1 MHESLVCQI
10 CHFIPLFIS
19 SNPAFWTNG
28 TFLSTI
34 YTFPAHLLIYS
45 FLLSWFNL
53 ILAYYSVTSVFW
65 WYLNNPSFITSLF
78 NNTAVSLLLKRTTLR
93 TWFFKR
99 RCGNWTM
106 CREWESL
113 EDSVLNGISSSKTSL
128 GAQRNMRRGR
138 DRKAVLIRG
147 DRWQKRSNTF
157 QTQRNRCTCSFI
169 ETVVTCKRP
178 AQVQARWV
186 PTLRGKVDMA
196 SHP

>member
-1 MHESLVCQI
+1 MHETLVCQA
-10 CHFIPLFIS
+10 CRFVPLFLS
-19 SNPAFWTNG
+19 SNPAFWANK
-28 TFLSTI
+28 TFLSII

-53 ILAYYSVTSVFW
+53 ILAYYRVTYVFW

-78 NNTAVSLLLKRTTLR
+78 NNTAVYLLLKWTTLR

-106 CREWESL
+106 WREWESL

-128 GAQRNMRRGR
+128 RAQRNMRRGR

-147 DRWQKRSNTF
+147 DRWQKRSSTF
-157 QTQRNRCTCSFI
+157 QTQHNRCTC
-169 ETVVTCKRP
+169 
-178 AQVQARWV
+178 
-186 PTLRGKVDMA
+186 
-196 SHP
+196 